1 MRKRFYLYLIFLFT
15 FFTFSWAQIHPNLEK
30 EIKKVLSDPE
40 EIEAK
45 VIEISA
51 DKKKEIEKKLRYKIL
66 ENSFTFYVDK
76 SEEEPT
82 SYCFVVSE
90 KGKLDII
97 TVVVAISKDGYIKN
111 ISVVDNAEVKTT
123 KIGKERFLRQFI
135 SKTSKDPVRLRKDID
150 AISRATVSSAA
161 ATKAVRKA
169 LVIWQELF
177 LDNGN

>member
-76 SEEEPT
+76 SEE
-82 SYCFVVSE
+82 
-90 KGKLDII
+90 
-97 TVVVAISKDGYIKN
+97 
-111 ISVVDNAEVKTT
+111 
-123 KIGKERFLRQFI
+123 
-135 SKTSKDPVRLRKDID
+135 
-150 AISRATVSSAA
+150 
-161 ATKAVRKA
+161 
-169 LVIWQELF
+169 
-177 LDNGN
+177 